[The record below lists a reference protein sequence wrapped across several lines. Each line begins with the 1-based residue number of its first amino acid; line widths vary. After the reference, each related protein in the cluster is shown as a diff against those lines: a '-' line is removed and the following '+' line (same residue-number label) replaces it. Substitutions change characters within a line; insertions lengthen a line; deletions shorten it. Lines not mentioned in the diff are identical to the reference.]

1 MATKRLGSL
10 ALALTLGLTMVACG
24 GGDDDKASTE
34 DSTTTTGSDDGDGI
48 AAFTEDCAELT
59 QAFAGAYASI
69 GAGFGAGG
77 SELDDAA
84 EYFENV
90 ADKLPK
96 EIRADFQL
104 FAEAYGEF
112 AKAMAEADI
121 DMSNPAS
128 MDPDQ
133 MEELQKIGES
143 LEGPEIEEASANV
156 QAYLEAKCGTG

>member
-1 MATKRLGSL
+1 MVTKRLGSL
-10 ALALTLGLTMVACG
+10 ALAVTLGFTMVACG
-24 GGDDDKASTE
+24 GGDDKASTE
-34 DSTTTTGSDDGDGI
+34 GTTTTAGSDDGNGV

-69 GAGFGAGG
+69 GAGFGGAG

-84 EYFENV
+84 EYFEKV
-90 ADKLPK
+90 ADNLPK

-104 FAEAYGEF
+104 FAEAYAEF
-112 AKAMAEADI
+112 AKAMADADI

-128 MDPDQ
+128 MDPEQ
-133 MEELQKIGES
+133 MEKLQKIGES

-156 QAYLEAKCGTG
+156 QAYLETECGTG